1 MGRLILRGTT
11 TRTVF
16 SALAAVLLTLA
27 FFTPA
32 TSFAA
37 AHTLGHVKAKAEPG
51 NTLTAKPVRDTAVT
65 HRTCAS
71 SQDPTGPHRT
81 RDRHRRVTHTVPGT
95 PARPP
100 LGENPAAASA
110 PERPSAPYHRAPRP
124 LTAHTPAV
132 LQVFRC

>member
-1 MGRLILRGTT
+1 MRGTT

-16 SALAAVLLTLA
+16 SALFAVLLTLA
-27 FFTPA
+27 FFTPT

-51 NTLTAKPVRDTAVT
+51 NTLTAEPVRDTAVT
-65 HRTCAS
+65 HRTCAPQ
-71 SQDPTGPHRT
+71 QDPTGPHRT
-81 RDRHRRVTHTVPGT
+81 RDRHRMANHTVPGAS
-95 PARPP
+95 ARPP

-110 PERPSAPYHRAPRP
+110 PERPSAPYHRASRP
-124 LTAHTPAV
+124 STAHTPAV

>member
-1 MGRLILRGTT
+1 MRGAT
-11 TRTVF
+11 TRTVL

-27 FFTPA
+27 FFAPT

-37 AHTLGHVKAKAEPG
+37 AHTPGHAKAKAEPG
-51 NTLTAKPVRDTAVT
+51 NTPTAKPLRDTAAT
-65 HRTCAS
+65 HRTCAP

-81 RDRHRRVTHTVPGT
+81 RDRHRLTTHTVPET

-100 LGENPAAASA
+100 LGENPAAASS
-110 PERPSAPYHRAPRP
+110 PERPSAPHHRASRP
-124 LTAHTPAV
+124 LTAHTPAA